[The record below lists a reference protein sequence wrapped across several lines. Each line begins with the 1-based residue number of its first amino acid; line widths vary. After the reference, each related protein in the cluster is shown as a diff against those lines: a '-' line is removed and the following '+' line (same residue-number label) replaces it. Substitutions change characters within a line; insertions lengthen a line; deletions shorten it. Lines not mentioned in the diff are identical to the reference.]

1 MEKTFKCVRCQG
13 NFPWASAQET
23 AYIPSLG
30 RRYVCPECAVVKGY
44 STSNEMSVHSETQN
58 RFAVGIE
65 WECVPFDKSCEH
77 AMCSGHYALIPTH
90 DSSLPQGGVEFKS
103 PMYRN
108 LSALKSSMRSWLKF
122 SDVSDPKCSQHINFS
137 AAFLTP
143 NVCRAIL
150 QPEHVHLIFDPL
162 RFYMKCNPDE
172 TIRVCGKNFS
182 WYANEELDY
191 SEHNCWLNLSHMLE
205 QSGRMEWRLAKVQN
219 ANQYFWLINMC
230 LEILKAIENN
240 FAKYVE
246 GEKTIDDVNVIR
258 HKAELTGNKIVKI
271 FKKYAEGKA
280 SCQSEKRNTK

>member
-1 MEKTFKCVRCQG
+1 MEKTFKCVCCEG
-13 NFPWASAQET
+13 TFSWDDAKET

-30 RRYVCPECAVVKGY
+30 RRYVCPQCDAVKGY
-44 STSNEMSVHSETQN
+44 HSQNIQEVHVETKNQF
-58 RFAVGIE
+58 RVGIE
-65 WECVPFDKSCEH
+65 WECVPLDETCKR

-90 DSSLPQGGVEFKS
+90 DSSLPFNGVEFKS

-108 LSALKSSMRSWLKF
+108 LSALKSSMRSWLKL

-143 NVCRAIL
+143 KVCRAIL
-150 QPEHVHLIFDPL
+150 EPEHVHLIFDPL
-162 RFYMKCNPDE
+162 RFYLKYNPDE

-205 QSGRMEWRLAKVQN
+205 QSGRMELRLAKVQDV
-219 ANQYFWLINMC
+219 NQYFWLVNMC

-246 GEKTIDDVNVIR
+246 GEKASDDINVIR